1 MPDTEKPEPT
11 QPSTPTPTPTETPEA
26 KAKELTAAEQAAIKR
41 AGLQFAAYVL
51 GQARKAPDV
60 TGALLAARQAVKAA
74 DADMRILAS
83 ALGATMPPEWRDDET
98 AIWLGGMTRGEAEYA
113 LATFAS
119 FWVLGFDKGR
129 ASK

>member
-11 QPSTPTPTPTETPEA
+11 EPSASTPPETPEA
-26 KAKELTAAEQAAIKR
+26 KARELTKAEQEAVLK
-41 AGLQFAAYVL
+41 AGRQFAAYVL

-60 TGALLAARQAVKAA
+60 TGAMLAARQATKAA
-74 DADMRILAS
+74 EADTRILGA
-83 ALGATMPPEWRDDET
+83 ALAATMPPEWFDDDC
-98 AIWLGGMTRGEAEYA
+98 AAWLSSMTRGEAEYA